1 MTETSTATSP
11 GTGDSHP
18 ELDELRELL
27 RADFTTR
34 ELQRV
39 LERRVDDA
47 AAAALAEREGAD
59 ALAAG
64 TVEALTRAD
73 AIDSTLFDLLAEL
86 KPELA
91 PELDDLA
98 ARWSARE
105 ANLTTGQGS
114 LSPRRIILTLILG
127 MMAFTAFV
135 AAIGYWLSEPL
146 RAVAEL
152 FVEHLGAT
160 GVMLGFYFPDGF
172 TIPLPPD
179 AFSALGLAGG
189 LGFWSVVFW
198 SSFGSVMGGVTGF
211 TIGRRLSKTRWFRRK
226 IRKGNGAAVHDL
238 IERYGAAGLAI
249 AACTP
254 LPYSLGTWAAG
265 TTRMSY
271 TQFFSI
277 SIPLRSVRVA
287 FMLWLVE
294 LGLRAST

>member
-1 MTETSTATSP
+1 MTETTAAPSP
-11 GTGDSHP
+11 SAGDSLP
-18 ELDELRELL
+18 ELDELRGLL
-27 RADFTTR
+27 RAGFSPD
-34 ELQRV
+34 ELRRV
-39 LERRVDDA
+39 LERHDAA
-47 AAAALAEREGAD
+47 AAAALAGLDDADARAAETVD
-59 ALAAG
+59 ALA
-64 TVEALTRAD
+64 RAD
-73 AIDSTLFDLLAEL
+73 AIDPALLELLEEL
-86 KPELA
+86 KPERADELRELA
-91 PELDDLA
+91 D
-98 ARWSARE
+98 RWRARE
-105 ANLTTGQGS
+105 SAGAASSGT
-114 LSPRRIILTLILG
+114 LSPRRIIFNLVVG
-127 MMAFTAFV
+127 MMAFTTII

-198 SSFGSVMGGVTGF
+198 SSFGSVLGGVTGF

-226 IRKGNGAAVHDL
+226 IRQGNGAAVHDL
-238 IERYGAAGLAI
+238 IERYGALGLAI

-271 TQFFSI
+271 IQFFVI